1 MSVSLT
7 YLGGAS
13 EVGRAGAVL
22 EGPEG
27 RLLLD
32 YGIQPDDPPKFPL
45 PAPDVDALL
54 LTHAHLDHCGLA
66 PKVASR
72 GTPVISTPVTGA
84 LAGRMAQDTLRVAE
98 LEGYPLPFLPA
109 SIGDLAHSL
118 RPSKPG
124 SVEYRGGFEFQM
136 FNAGHIPGAV
146 MFDFPQQD
154 FLFTGDFHAVDTQ
167 LTRAAKPRPCKTLA
181 IESTYGG
188 RDHPNRHQTE
198 SELVDSIEDV
208 VNSGGRV
215 VLPSFGLG
223 RSQELLMLVRNLGFE
238 VWLDG
243 MGRDIAR
250 ILQKYP
256 GSIRDV
262 SSMHKAIRQTNFVK
276 HSRHREVALNADVIV
291 TTSGMLNGGPVL
303 HYLSRLRKDSSSA
316 VFLTG
321 FQVPG
326 TNGHL
331 LKETGKLRL
340 DRNPESPSF
349 ELECQLKAFD
359 LSGHAGHS
367 QIVDFVNACS
377 PEKVILYHGDNRE
390 AFIDDLKDYD
400 LLLPRENET
409 IDIA

>member
-13 EVGRAGAVL
+13 EVGRAGAIL
-22 EGPEG
+22 ENPEG

-32 YGIQPDDPPKFPL
+32 YGIQPADPPKFPL

-98 LEGYPLPFLPA
+98 LEGYPLPFHPA

-146 MFDFPQQD
+146 MFNFPQQD
-154 FLFTGDFHAVDTQ
+154 FLFTGDFHVVDTQ

-188 RDHPNRHQTE
+188 RDHPDRHQTE

-243 MGRDIAR
+243 LGRDIAR

-262 SSMHKAIRQTNFVK
+262 SSMHKAIRQTNF
-276 HSRHREVALNADVIV
+276 ENTVA
-291 TTSGMLNGGPVL
+291 
-303 HYLSRLRKDSSSA
+303 
-316 VFLTG
+316 
-321 FQVPG
+321 
-326 TNGHL
+326 
-331 LKETGKLRL
+331 TGKL
-340 DRNPESPSF
+340 
-349 ELECQLKAFD
+349 
-359 LSGHAGHS
+359 H
-367 QIVDFVNACS
+367 
-377 PEKVILYHGDNRE
+377 
-390 AFIDDLKDYD
+390 
-400 LLLPRENET
+400 
-409 IDIA
+409 

>member
-13 EVGRAGAVL
+13 EVGRVGAVL
-22 EGPEG
+22 ESQDG

-66 PKVASR
+66 PDVASR
-72 GTPVISTPVTGA
+72 GTPVVSTPVTGA
-84 LAGRMAQDTLRVAE
+84 LAERMAQDTLRVAE
-98 LEGYPLPFLPA
+98 LEDYPRPFHPTA
-109 SIGDLAHSL
+109 IADLNHYL
-118 RPSKPG
+118 RPSKLG
-124 SVEYRGGFEFQM
+124 NVEYRGGFEFQM

-146 MFDFPQQD
+146 MFNFPQQD
-154 FLFTGDFHAVDTQ
+154 FLFTGDIHTVDTQ
-167 LTRAAKPRPCKTLA
+167 LTRAAKPRACKTLA

-188 RDHPNRHQTE
+188 RDHPDRRQIE
-198 SELVDSIEDV
+198 AELVDSIEEV
-208 VNSGGRV
+208 VNSGGKV

-223 RSQELLMLVRNLGFE
+223 RSQELLMLTRNLGFE

-262 SSMHKAIRQTNFVK
+262 ASMHKAFRQTNFVK
-276 HSRHREVALNADVIV
+276 YSRQRDAALNADVIV

-303 HYLSRLRKDSSSA
+303 HYLSKLRKDPSSA

-331 LKETGKLRL
+331 LKETGKIRL
-340 DRNPESPSF
+340 ERNPESPSF
-349 ELECQLKAFD
+349 DIQCQFKAFD

-367 QIVDFVNACS
+367 QIVDFVNGCN

-390 AFIDDLKDYD
+390 AFIDDLKDYE
-400 LLLPRENET
+400 LVLPQENEV
-409 IDIA
+409 IEIA